1 MSSQTGDAPAPLRT
15 LFFLDY
21 DDGQGGRFTNSPGLL
36 PLVGHARSSGFN
48 VTFVDDER
56 RLLAAL
62 DDESVDVVAISSM
75 ERLLPRSILT
85 AQRVRERRPDVVLML
100 GGNAI
105 ETFALD
111 LAASVFDLVSTGEGE
126 HRFVPLLTAIAQA
139 RGRCVPTPA
148 PIQSTIRL
156 PAQPRDLGPAE
167 PGGVLDADAV
177 ACITAATF
185 RRSAR
190 NAPHVSLD
198 LGLGGVYV
206 RAAATGRVLLL
217 EAPVRAQ
224 LEEAIRW
231 FDEDGGPLSPDVAAT
246 PLDATPL
253 AEELDAFCVYP
264 WDEVDPTRWP
274 TLEFYT
280 QRGCRWGRC
289 EFCSVADRNIR
300 AISHDRVLDVLREA
314 ARRGIE
320 TVSFSDDLFVQDA
333 AWNRRLLERL
343 LPLGLGLK
351 FRAQTMA
358 NRSVW
363 PLLDLMREV
372 GFVELSFGVETLN
385 GARAR
390 FMVKSYNGERYVEG
404 AIETIARVA
413 EAGICPVLYLIMA
426 DPRSTLEEI
435 AAELADVVE
444 FVGMVYRRTGVVP
457 KTSYTLSMLPVAGPA
472 MTARHPYTTTDV
484 TAGKRVLRL
493 PAEFHFAPLVSR
505 YLRGVAATTDLL
517 PFRRENLGCF
527 PIYLRV
533 ARDVAIANAAPE
545 QAAVIAHVER
555 GLRAFQA
562 LAGELDR
569 DIEWTARELA
579 GEGRSRTLQCRDELR
594 FEFGR
599 FGGYIEGVQRYSEL
613 LNAAAGAP

>member
-36 PLVGHARSSGFN
+36 PLVGHARSAGFN

-75 ERLLPRSILT
+75 ERLLSRSILT

-139 RGRCVPTPA
+139 RGRSSRRRRRSSRRSVCRPGRAISARPNQAACSTPTRWRASP
-148 PIQSTIRL
+148 P
-156 PAQPRDLGPAE
+156 
-167 PGGVLDADAV
+167 
-177 ACITAATF
+177 
-185 RRSAR
+185 RRSAA
-190 NAPHVSLD
+190 APGTRRRCRSTSDSAGSMSGPPRPAVSCCWKRRS
-198 LGLGGVYV
+198 GRSSRRRSGGST
-206 RAAATGRVLLL
+206 RTAC
-217 EAPVRAQ
+217 
-224 LEEAIRW
+224 
-231 FDEDGGPLSPDVAAT
+231 PLSPDAAAT

-264 WDEVDPTRWP
+264 WDEVDPNRWP

-351 FRAQTMA
+351 YRAQTMA

-599 FGGYIEGVQRYSEL
+599 FGGYIAGVQRYSEL
-613 LNAAAGAP
+613 LDAAAGAP